1 MATAR
6 ARGIIN
12 TGGILNDV
20 QHKVGDFLD
29 KNNANNQLPMYKDKP
44 YSHTLSRRLRNW
56 KSRRNLAMLGLVLL
70 VIMYFNGAFTRSKK
84 SVWSYDSITA
94 SSERINWNKRRSEV
108 VKAFELSWDSYAKN
122 AWGYDEYHPIS
133 KTAKNMAPQGM
144 GWIIIDAIDTM
155 ILMGLSSRLDAA
167 REWLQNSLTWEQ
179 DQDVNVFETTIRM
192 LGGLLSAHYLSTRFP
207 ELAPVENKDTSLYL
221 TKARDLADR
230 LLGAYNS
237 DSGLPYASV
246 NLHTRQGI
254 ESHVDG
260 GASSTAEVGT
270 LQLEMKYLSYLT
282 GNATFWEKSEHVM
295 EVIDG
300 NGAEN
305 GLVPIFIYATTGE
318 FRGNNIR
325 LGSRGDSYYEYL
337 IKQFLQT
344 NTKEAVYKDMWDET
358 LAGIKKNLITY
369 SKPTGFTVLAER
381 PSGLQASMNPK
392 MDHLVCF
399 LPGTIALATTGGI
412 PEYRARDQSWWT
424 KEHDENMKLARE
436 LMQTCWG
443 MYQVMATGLAAEITY
458 FNVDVKNPPKYDP
471 ERKMLPD
478 SVFLDK
484 DPDAPWRSDYDV
496 HAADRHNLQRPETIE
511 SLFYM
516 WRLTGEPKYRH
527 WGWEM
532 FCAFTNHTTVANQ
545 GGFTS
550 LNNADEIPP
559 KPRDNMESFWMAETL
574 KYFYLLFSPGDFM
587 PLTDVVFNTEAH
599 PFPRFDMGHAL
610 STGWKRRER
619 DENGKIIGADK
630 ATANAHGANAGSR
643 SGAGVQGGK
652 LLEEGAEKTMGW

>member
-12 TGGILNDV
+12 SGGILNDV
-20 QHKVGDFLD
+20 QHKVEDFLD
-29 KNNANNQLPMYKDKP
+29 KNSTSAQLPMYKDKP
-44 YSHTLSRRLRNW
+44 YTHSLSRRLRSLKN
-56 KSRRNLAMLGLVLL
+56 RRVLTLLGAVLL
-70 VIMYFNGAFTRSKK
+70 LLMYFNGAFTRSKK
-84 SVWSYDSITA
+84 SVWSYDSLTA
-94 SSERINWNKRRSEV
+94 SKERINWDKRRSEV
-108 VKAFELSWDSYAKN
+108 VKAFELSWDSYAQN
-122 AWGYDEYHPIS
+122 AWGFDEYHPIS
-133 KTAKNMAPQGM
+133 KTAKKMAPKGM

-155 ILMGLSSRLDAA
+155 ILMGLSSRVDQA
-167 REWLQNSLTWEQ
+167 REWLQGTLTWDQ

-192 LGGLLSAHYLSTRFP
+192 LGGLLSAHYLSTEFP
-207 ELAPVENKDTSLYL
+207 NLAPVENKDPTLYL
-221 TKARDLADR
+221 NKARDLADR
-230 LLGAYNS
+230 LLGAFNS
-237 DSGLPYASV
+237 DSGLPYASI
-246 NLHTRQGI
+246 NLQTRMGI

-270 LQLEMKYLSYLT
+270 LQLEMKYLSHLT
-282 GNATFWEKSEHVM
+282 SNATFWERAEHIM
-295 EVIDG
+295 EVIDN
-300 NGAEN
+300 NGAEG
-305 GLVPIFIYATTGE
+305 GLVPIFIYATTGQ
-318 FRGNNIR
+318 FRGNNVR

-344 NTKEAVYKDMWDET
+344 KTKEMVYKEMWDET
-358 LAGIKKNLITY
+358 LEAMKKHLITY

-381 PSGLQASMNPK
+381 PSGLNAPMTPK

-412 PEYRARDQSWWT
+412 PEYVARDKTWWT
-424 KEHDENMKLARE
+424 EAHDENMKLARE

-458 FNVDVKNPPKYDP
+458 FNVDVKNPPPYDP
-471 ERKMLPD
+471 EHEMVPD
-478 SVFLDK
+478 AVFLDK
-484 DPDAPWRSDYDV
+484 DPEASWRSDFDV
-496 HAADRHNLQRPETIE
+496 HAADRHNLQRPETVE

-550 LNNADEIPP
+550 LSNADRVPP

-574 KYFYLLFSPGDFM
+574 KYFYLLFSPGNLM

-599 PFPRFDMGHAL
+599 PLPRFDMGRLL
-610 STGWKRRER
+610 STGWKRRPR
-619 DENGKIIGADK
+619 DEHGNVVGADE
-630 ATANAHGANAGSR
+630 AHEAAAPGKTS
-643 SGAGVQGGK
+643 AGVQGGK
-652 LLEEGAEKTMGW
+652 LHDTDGSGNVKDGGS